1 MFMTVL
7 LHSAEFSYYDFFMVN
22 FVPDNSISAI
32 IIMLS
37 ILCVNFSIR
46 AMVRYHDT
54 SYGPVYKSFCVCHK
68 SVFYQNG

>member
-7 LHSAEFSYYDFFMVN
+7 LHSAEFGYYDFLMVN

-46 AMVRYHDT
+46 VMVR
-54 SYGPVYKSFCVCHK
+54 
-68 SVFYQNG
+68 

>member
-7 LHSAEFSYYDFFMVN
+7 LHSAEFSYYDFLMVN

-46 AMVRYHDT
+46 VMVR
-54 SYGPVYKSFCVCHK
+54 
-68 SVFYQNG
+68 